1 MWLSHHHE
9 YFRLK
14 SACDW
19 LPIAQWKALSQ
30 KARASDQQRYS
41 PNMYICLTALCST

>member
-30 KARASDQQRYS
+30 KARASETMSDQNQS
-41 PNMYICLTALCST
+41 GSGGEHSLT